1 MDYVSQGIAYLSME
15 VLLYNL
21 AYEGY
26 ISVVY
31 KSVIVAK
38 LYVSLTPVR
47 VKKHT
52 DESYEDETQE
62 LSELE
67 HI

>member
-1 MDYVSQGIAYLSME
+1 ME

-21 AYEGY
+21 SYEGY

-38 LYVSLTPVR
+38 LYVSLTPVK

-52 DESYEDETQE
+52 DESYED
-62 LSELE
+62 
-67 HI
+67 